1 MWLIGLFISLTL
13 RCRSHCCA
21 IGIHL
26 LSALPLDVPFQ
37 RALQPS
43 SSVAYSPPTSY
54 TGDMLLGGM
63 AIVFFPLGLV
73 DCGAAEEE
81 LLPW

>member
-13 RCRSHCCA
+13 RHRSHCCA
-21 IGIHL
+21 VGIHL
-26 LSALPLDVPFQ
+26 LSTIPFFYVSFQ

-43 SSVAYSPPTSY
+43 SSVAYSPLTSY
-54 TGDMLLGGM
+54 TGDVLLGGM

-81 LLPW
+81 